1 MGRRALKCV
10 REDTLELH
18 LEECPGSAGVQAYY
32 TICHM
37 CCYSIEPCLV
47 NLTFTKRNL
56 LSFFKAKICTQVK
69 WPIHPQLTWVFL
81 LSLPPPPP
89 WMECQSIAR
98 LHISTLTGLPYN
110 RLVTIYTPEMGEHC
124 TVRVKYFA
132 QEHSGGRKDVA
143 RLVLG
148 CS

>member
-1 MGRRALKCV
+1 M
-10 REDTLELH
+10 T
-18 LEECPGSAGVQAYY
+18 
-32 TICHM
+32 
-37 CCYSIEPCLV
+37 
-47 NLTFTKRNL
+47 
-56 LSFFKAKICTQVK
+56 
-69 WPIHPQLTWVFL
+69 HPSTADLGIS
-81 LSLPPPPP
+81 SLPPSPPPP